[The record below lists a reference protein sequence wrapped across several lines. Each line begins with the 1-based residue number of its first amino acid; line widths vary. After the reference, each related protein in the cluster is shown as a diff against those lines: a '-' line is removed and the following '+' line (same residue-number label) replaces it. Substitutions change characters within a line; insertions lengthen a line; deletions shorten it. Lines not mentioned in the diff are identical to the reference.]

1 MSGPGRRASA
11 RRPGRFS
18 THKPVAEDSR
28 QPSNE
33 GGSPAEVASQR

>member
-1 MSGPGRRASA
+1 MNEPARRASA
-11 RRPGRFS
+11 RRAGRCS